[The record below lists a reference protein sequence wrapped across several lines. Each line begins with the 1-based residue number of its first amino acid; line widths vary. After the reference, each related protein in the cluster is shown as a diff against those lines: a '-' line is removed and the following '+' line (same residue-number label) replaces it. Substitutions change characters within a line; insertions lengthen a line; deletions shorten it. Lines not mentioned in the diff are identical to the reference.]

1 MPGMHLR
8 DPRPSL
14 VFVSIT
20 CPLCNWIVN
29 MEPVTP
35 LKYGSS
41 TSESSPRRRLTFTDW
56 ILVGFIVVVIL
67 VPGIFLAYREFLGT
81 QIYYTREGKVVEK
94 WTWSAPLWSTN
105 ASRPAVTGSYEQ
117 DFETPTGVVIRIQL
131 KTGVASCD
139 ALGRRPNCLPG
150 HFKTPVAMEILVAR
164 NPVSHN
170 AALLYEPRVERGEK
184 RLPGKFGARVLP
196 RGCSADPNQMKDDP
210 QEVLSIDCGVQML
223 TPVGSYPEPETLG
236 ERIELSRQ
244 DILEVRLHGDGRM
257 TVLNSRSTVVGRP
270 LSMIFR
276 SLMRNNEEFVIS

>member
-1 MPGMHLR
+1 
-8 DPRPSL
+8 
-14 VFVSIT
+14 
-20 CPLCNWIVN
+20 
-29 MEPVTP
+29 MEPVTS
-35 LKYGSS
+35 LQCGSS
-41 TSESSPRRRLTFTDW
+41 TSESSPRRRLPFTDW

-67 VPGIFLAYREFLGT
+67 VSGIFLADQRFLKFLPSV
-81 QIYYTREGKVVEK
+81 YYAREGTVVEK

-117 DFETPTGVVIRIQL
+117 DFETPTGVVIRIRL

-139 ALGRRPNCLPG
+139 ALGRGPNCLPG

-184 RLPGKFGARVLP
+184 RLPGKFGARMLP
-196 RGCSADPNQMKDDP
+196 RGCSAAPNQMKDDP

-236 ERIELSRQ
+236 ERIELDRQ
-244 DILEVRLHGDGRM
+244 DIIDVQLHGDGRM
-257 TVLNSRSTVVGRP
+257 TVLNSRATVVGRP
-270 LSMIFR
+270 LSQHDV
-276 SLMRNNEEFVIS
+276 E